1 MVVALLIL
9 TGNGSGFNFER
20 LANAVKQAA
29 RPAALLRP
37 VALCAHHFYVLHEP
51 AEAVVKLGEQCRD
64 MIRSYAGVPSTYMQ
78 QIGDLSLA
86 KQWKQIDV
94 PVLVIYGTSDPATSA
109 DEGRYLVEII
119 NTFHPG
125 RASFVEL
132 PGMGHDFARY
142 SSEAEFLRRRQDS
155 KAHPFD
161 GEVLVVLTK
170 WIEEQSHT

>member
-1 MVVALLIL
+1 
-9 TGNGSGFNFER
+9 
-20 LANAVKQAA
+20 
-29 RPAALLRP
+29 
-37 VALCAHHFYVLHEP
+37 
-51 AEAVVKLGEQCRD
+51 

-94 PVLVIYGTSDPATSA
+94 PALVIYGTSDPATNA

-132 PGMGHDFARY
+132 PGMGHDFARC
-142 SSEAEFLRRRQDS
+142 SSEGEFLCRRQDS
-155 KAHPFD
+155 KPHPFD
-161 GEVLVVLTK
+161 DEVLGRPHQVDRRAITHLNLATGQLPSR
-170 WIEEQSHT
+170 IPP